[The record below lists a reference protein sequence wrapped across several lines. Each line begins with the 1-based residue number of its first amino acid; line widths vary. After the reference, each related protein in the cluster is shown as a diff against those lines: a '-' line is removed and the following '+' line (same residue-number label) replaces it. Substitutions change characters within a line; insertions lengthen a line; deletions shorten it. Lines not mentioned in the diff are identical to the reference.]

1 MLLSNIKS
9 YVEDFFKF
17 CGLFRISELYQLRLL
32 DFGNFLTLY
41 QYLGFYKLKAFYGH
55 FFPLA
60 KTSIKFQNTT
70 FLSVNSPIWKKFF
83 ADMTKKKTILISS

>member
-17 CGLFRISELYQLRLL
+17 CGLLRISELYQLRLL

-70 FLSVNSPIWKKFF
+70 FLSVNSPIWKIFLL
-83 ADMTKKKTILISS
+83 T